1 MEKNFILKKV
11 TGIKIQILNS
21 FSVKWTFTK
30 KVYGS
35 HNPLLCKLCLTE
47 NLWIIN
53 FINDESMLNKKEE
66 LKTQSS
72 IIYTYIYI
80 YIHVYNCKSNITI

>member
-1 MEKNFILKKV
+1 MMEKNSILKKV
-11 TGIKIQILNS
+11 AGITIQILNS

-47 NLWIIN
+47 KLSIIN

-66 LKTQSS
+66 L
-72 IIYTYIYI
+72 IIRCRHLNKYLSR
-80 YIHVYNCKSNITI
+80 NFKKK